1 MGDFMLTKPSESSSP
16 RREGARTLATRPL
29 SLPKSALPDEERGFV
44 VVRPGDTLVSL
55 AYAHLGDG
63 GRWREIWS
71 LNRDFVPNPRTIL
84 PGQTLRLPE
93 TGEPA
98 VSQAQRAPDP
108 ESPYRLYVVRSMDSL
123 SWIAKRELGA
133 GSRWREIWLLNRDQ
147 LPSPNLLS
155 PGLTLR
161 IPVDESPAVEAP
173 SEAVGETGASEERG
187 TTVPEV
193 MSLDERRARDVR
205 ERWGSI
211 LERAA
216 SELSLP
222 VDVCAALCM
231 SEHRHEGF
239 ERDGELRVRFERK
252 IFAGRTGKWI
262 GNLHRDPSDERR
274 ALSEALVHDE
284 QSAYASLAMGGA
296 GLMGY
301 RARQMGY
308 ESPRAMWEAMG
319 ESEATQI
326 ESLLRLLASSAGLAE
341 AARAQGWIVL
351 GRQVG
356 LLLGSRAGRAIELE
370 RYARIFKRLAS
381 SES

>member
-1 MGDFMLTKPSESSSP
+1 MGDFMLTKPSESASP

-29 SLPKSALPDEERGFV
+29 SLPNSALPDEERGFV

-71 LNRDFVPNPRTIL
+71 LNRDFVPNPRTVL

-93 TGEPA
+93 PGETA
-98 VSQAQRAPDP
+98 VSQTDQEPDS
-108 ESPYRLYVVRSMDSL
+108 ETPYRLYVVRSMDSL

-161 IPVDESPAVEAP
+161 IPVDNLPAAEAP
-173 SEAVGETGASEERG
+173 SEAAVEIIPSEG
-187 TTVPEV
+187 PGSMNPEV
-193 MSLDERRARDVR
+193 MSLDERRARDVT
-205 ERWGSI
+205 ERWGPT

-216 SELSLP
+216 SELGLP
-222 VDVCAALCM
+222 IDVCAALCM
-231 SEHRHEGF
+231 SEHRSEGF

-252 IFAGRTGKWI
+252 IFAGRTGQWI
-262 GNLHRDPSDERR
+262 GNLHRDPADERR
-274 ALSEALVHDE
+274 ALADALAHDE
-284 QSAYASLAMGGA
+284 QAAYASLAMGGA

-301 RARQMGY
+301 RARTMGY

-319 ESEATQI
+319 ASEEAQI
-326 ESLLRLLASSAGLAE
+326 ASLLRLLASSDALLE
-341 AARAQGWIVL
+341 AARGEDWIVL
-351 GRQVG
+351 ERQVG

-370 RYARIFKRLAS
+370 RYARVFKRLAS
-381 SES
+381 AGI

>member
-1 MGDFMLTKPSESSSP
+1 MLTKPSESASP

-29 SLPKSALPDEERGFV
+29 SLPNSALPDEERGFV

-71 LNRDFVPNPRTIL
+71 LNRDFVPNPRTVL

-93 TGEPA
+93 PGETA
-98 VSQAQRAPDP
+98 VSQTDQEPDS
-108 ESPYRLYVVRSMDSL
+108 ETPYRLYVVRSMDSL

-161 IPVDESPAVEAP
+161 IPVDNLPAAEAP
-173 SEAVGETGASEERG
+173 SEAAVEIIPSEG
-187 TTVPEV
+187 PGSMNPEV
-193 MSLDERRARDVR
+193 MSLDERRARDVT
-205 ERWGSI
+205 ERWGPT

-216 SELSLP
+216 SELGLP
-222 VDVCAALCM
+222 IDVCAALCM
-231 SEHRHEGF
+231 SEHRSEGF

-252 IFAGRTGKWI
+252 IFAGRTGQWI
-262 GNLHRDPSDERR
+262 GNLHRDPADERR
-274 ALSEALVHDE
+274 ALADALAHDE
-284 QSAYASLAMGGA
+284 QAAYASLAMGGA

-301 RARQMGY
+301 RARTMGY

-319 ESEATQI
+319 ASEEAQI
-326 ESLLRLLASSAGLAE
+326 ASLLRLLASSDALLE
-341 AARAQGWIVL
+341 AARGEDWIVL
-351 GRQVG
+351 ERQVG

-370 RYARIFKRLAS
+370 RYARVFKRLAS
-381 SES
+381 AGI